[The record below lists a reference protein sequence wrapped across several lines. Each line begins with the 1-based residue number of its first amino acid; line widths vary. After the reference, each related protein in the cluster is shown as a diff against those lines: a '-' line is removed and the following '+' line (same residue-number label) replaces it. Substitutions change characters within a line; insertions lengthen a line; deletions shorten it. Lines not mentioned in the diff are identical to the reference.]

1 MLKNNY
7 AINQKPETR
16 NWKPSYLC
24 PVQPPLPRKIHG
36 QQFWLSAERCVF
48 WEEKRTLIVSDL
60 HIGKSGHFR
69 KAGIAVPQFVLK
81 EDLQRLLTVLDF
93 FKAEKLIVVGDFFHS
108 TQNLELELFLRWR
121 ADIPDTKIILV
132 KGNHDI
138 LKKKWYEA
146 AGIELVE
153 PNLCID
159 KFCFS
164 HDLYEVPEG
173 LYTFSGHIHP
183 GIVVNGLGKQS
194 LRFPCFYFTETFC
207 VLPAFGKFTG
217 LANIE
222 PSKKDDVFAV
232 VADTLIEVG

>member
-1 MLKNNY
+1 M
-7 AINQKPETR
+7 
-16 NWKPSYLC
+16 
-24 PVQPPLPRKIHG
+24 QPPLLRKIHD
-36 QQFWLSAERCVF
+36 QHFWLSAERCIF
-48 WEEKRTLIVSDL
+48 WEEKKTLIVSDL

-81 EDLQRLLTVLDF
+81 EDLQRLLTVLNF

-108 TQNLELELFLRWR
+108 TLNLELDLFRRWR
-121 ADIPDTKIILV
+121 QDIAQIKIVLV

-138 LKKKWYEA
+138 LKKKWYESA
-146 AGIELVE
+146 DIELIE

-159 KFCFS
+159 QFCFS

-183 GIVVNGLGKQS
+183 GIVLNGLGKQS

-232 VADTLIEVG
+232 VADSLISVG